1 LAVEGEVQL
10 NNEGDAML
18 VRSRSVFLLGLGLL
32 TIGGVQAQAVLAP
45 PVSVVS
51 AGCGPGNGVYT
62 SAGPA
67 SAGLQLACDKREVG
81 FSSQYGPYDY
91 QALSSVNSGLAMGG
105 SVDANAELTMK
116 GGEPY
121 RMWGAGAGGF
131 VRYTMGVSPMGVAPP
146 QAVSQI
152 PVRFSAMGEA
162 RVTNGDG
169 GSFNVSAWL
178 DNVSFHSQW
187 EGAGSNSGGFSNAAT
202 VVVSAAPGN
211 GYTVLVSAECRVTTW
226 SGGAGSGRCS
236 AAADPSF
243 SFDQA
248 AFDSTMGAQSFAL
261 DSYFRIDLSPGVTP
275 VPELSS
281 LNLLGLGG
289 LVLAARLGQR
299 RRSAARS

>member
-1 LAVEGEVQL
+1 
-10 NNEGDAML
+10 MR
-18 VRSRSVFLLGLGLL
+18 VRSRSAFLLGLSLVTL
-32 TIGGVQAQAVLAP
+32 GGVQAQAVLAP

-51 AGCGPGNGVYT
+51 AGCGPGNGIYT
-62 SAGPA
+62 TKGPA
-67 SAGLQLACDKREVG
+67 GAGLQLACDKREAG
-81 FSSQYGPYDY
+81 FSALYGPYDY
-91 QALSSVNSGLAMGG
+91 QALSSVNTGLARGG

-121 RMWGAGAGGF
+121 RTWGAGAGGF
-131 VRYTMGVSPMGVAPP
+131 VRYTMGVSPLGVAPP

-152 PVRFSAMGEA
+152 PVRFTAMGEA
-162 RVTNGDG
+162 SVTNGDE

-187 EGAGSNSGGFSNAAT
+187 EGAGSNSGGFSKTAT

-211 GYTVLVSAECRVTTW
+211 GYTVLVSAECSVRTW

-248 AFDSTMGAQSFAL
+248 AFDSTMGAQSFEL
-261 DSYFRIDLSPGVTP
+261 DRYFRIDLSPGVTP
-275 VPELSS
+275 VPEPSTLI
-281 LNLLGLGG
+281 LLGLGG
-289 LVLAARLGQR
+289 LALAARLGQR
-299 RRSAARS
+299 RRSATRS